1 MGNTMALILAAGK
14 GTRMK
19 SEIPKVLHKV
29 AGKHMIKHVVESC
42 WKAQANDI
50 YAIVGHKKELIKE
63 TLGEKIKYIDQ
74 EKQLGTGHA
83 VMTASGYLPNDET
96 NVLVLVGDAPLIK
109 GETLQN
115 LISSHE
121 EKGNSATVLTAN
133 MDNPQGYGR
142 IIKDQSGRL
151 MKIVEQKDANEEE
164 QKIKEISSG
173 MYCFKSDDLIKA
185 LRRLDNDNVQKE
197 YYLTDII
204 EIMNL
209 AGLKTGTFVTGEED
223 IKAVNSKVELAQ
235 VEKIMRRMINEK
247 HMNNGV
253 TFVDPE
259 NTYIQD
265 EVVIDRDT
273 VIYPGCIIEGMSK
286 IGSGCEILENSKISD
301 CIIGDNVKI
310 QSSTLVE
317 SKVGNNTK
325 IGPYAY
331 VRPGC
336 EIGQNAKIGDFVEF
350 KNVKFGDGSKA
361 SHLTYVGDGVVGNNV
376 NLGCG
381 VVFVNYDGKQKH
393 QTVVED
399 DAFVGCNTNLIAP
412 VTVKK
417 GSYIAAG
424 STITETVPEDSLA
437 IARCRQVN
445 KEGYL
450 LNK

>member
-83 VMTASGYLPNDET
+83 VMTASDYLPNDET

-164 QKIKEISSG
+164 QKIKEINSG

-185 LRRLDNDNVQKE
+185 LRRLDNDNAQKE

-209 AGLKTGTFVTGEED
+209 AGLKTGTFVTEEED

-265 EVVIDRDT
+265 EVVIERDT